1 MTWWGAFRRPSWLDR
16 GDGSASQ
23 TMLEAVAGLIALVLV
38 VTGIAIMVGPAPW
51 RALRR
56 RRAERRLQP
65 RPVRTVRSAERVPV
79 PDTTAI
85 NPTTQRALS
94 SAAKLVDLLTDHGAQ
109 RHATAVRLAAGRL
122 RHEEVNGIY
131 AMQEA
136 LSHLQRVR
144 VDDRA
149 DQEILQ
155 GLIATVERALHDRM
169 EQLEIYPRR

>member
-1 MTWWGAFRRPSWLDR
+1 
-16 GDGSASQ
+16 
-23 TMLEAVAGLIALVLV
+23 MLEAVAGLLALLLIL
-38 VTGIAIMVGPAPW
+38 TGIAIMVGPGPW
-51 RALRR
+51 RNLRR
-56 RRAERRLQP
+56 RRRERGLQP
-65 RPVRTVRSAERVPV
+65 KTVRPRTMRPVRSAERVPV
-79 PDTTAI
+79 PDTSHI

-94 SAAKLVDLLTDHGAQ
+94 SASKLVDLLTDHGAQ

-149 DQEILQ
+149 DQEIMQ
-155 GLIATVERALHDRM
+155 GLIATVERALRDRM

>member
-1 MTWWGAFRRPSWLDR
+1 
-16 GDGSASQ
+16 
-23 TMLEAVAGLIALVLV
+23 MLEAVAGLIALLLIL
-38 VTGIAIMVGPAPW
+38 TGVAIMVGPGPW
-51 RALRR
+51 RNLRR
-56 RRAERRLQP
+56 RRAERTLRP
-65 RPVRTVRSAERVPV
+65 RPARPVRKAERVPV
-79 PDTTAI
+79 PDTMAI
-85 NPTTQRALS
+85 HPTTQRALS
-94 SAAKLVDLLTDHGAQ
+94 SAAKLVDLLSDHGAQ

-155 GLIATVERALHDRM
+155 GLIATVERALRDRM

>member
-1 MTWWGAFRRPSWLDR
+1 
-16 GDGSASQ
+16 
-23 TMLEAVAGLIALVLV
+23 MLEAVAGLVAVLLI
-38 VTGIAIMVGPAPW
+38 VTGIAIMVGPGPW
-51 RALRR
+51 RNLRR

-65 RPVRTVRSAERVPV
+65 RPVRPARPVRSPERVPV
-79 PDTTAI
+79 PDTAAI

-94 SAAKLVDLLTDHGAQ
+94 SAARLVDLLSDHGAQ
-109 RHATAVRLAAGRL
+109 RHATAVRLAANRL

-136 LSHLQRVR
+136 LSHLQRVK

-149 DQEILQ
+149 DQEIMQ
-155 GLIATVERALHDRM
+155 GLIATVERALRDRM

>member
-1 MTWWGAFRRPSWLDR
+1 
-16 GDGSASQ
+16 
-23 TMLEAVAGLIALVLV
+23 MLEAVAGLIALLLI
-38 VTGIAIMVGPAPW
+38 VTGIAIMVGPGPW
-51 RALRR
+51 RNLRR
-56 RRAERRLQP
+56 RRAEGRLRP
-65 RPVRTVRSAERVPV
+65 RPVRPARPAEQVPV

-136 LSHLQRVR
+136 LSHLQRVKI
-144 VDDRA
+144 DDRS
-149 DQEILQ
+149 DQEIMQ
-155 GLIATVERALHDRM
+155 GLIVTVQRALQDRM

>member
-1 MTWWGAFRRPSWLDR
+1 MTWWGAFRRPSWLEK

-23 TMLEAVAGLIALVLV
+23 AMLEAVAGLIALLLI
-38 VTGIAIMVGPAPW
+38 VTGLAIMVGPGPW
-51 RALRR
+51 RNLRR

-65 RPVRTVRSAERVPV
+65 RPVRPVRSPARVPV
-79 PDTTAI
+79 PDTTAL

-136 LSHLQRVR
+136 LSHLSRVK

-155 GLIATVERALHDRM
+155 GLIATVQRALRDRM
-169 EQLEIYPRR
+169 EQLEIYPHR

>member
-1 MTWWGAFRRPSWLDR
+1 
-16 GDGSASQ
+16 
-23 TMLEAVAGLIALVLV
+23 MLEAVAGLIALLLIL
-38 VTGIAIMVGPAPW
+38 TGIAIMVGPAPW
-51 RALRR
+51 RNLRR

-65 RPVRTVRSAERVPV
+65 RPARPSRAVRSAEQVPV
-79 PDTTAI
+79 PDTASI

-94 SAAKLVDLLTDHGAQ
+94 SAARLVDLLSDHGAQ

-122 RHEEVNGIY
+122 RHEEVNGIF
-131 AMQEA
+131 AMQDA

-144 VDDRA
+144 IDDRA

-155 GLIATVERALHDRM
+155 GLIATVDRALRDRM

>member
-1 MTWWGAFRRPSWLDR
+1 
-16 GDGSASQ
+16 
-23 TMLEAVAGLIALVLV
+23 MLEAVAGLVALLLV
-38 VTGIAIMVGPAPW
+38 ATGVAIMVGPGPW
-51 RALRR
+51 RTMWR
-56 RRAERRLQP
+56 RRAEGRLQP
-65 RPVRTVRSAERVPV
+65 RVIRPARPVRSVRSPERVTV
-79 PDTTAI
+79 PEAPAI

-94 SAAKLVDLLTDHGAQ
+94 SAAKLVDLLSDHGAQ
-109 RHATAVRLAAGRL
+109 RHATAVRLAASRL

-155 GLIATVERALHDRM
+155 GLIATVDRALRDRM

>member
-1 MTWWGAFRRPSWLDR
+1 
-16 GDGSASQ
+16 
-23 TMLEAVAGLIALVLV
+23 MLEAVAGLVAVLLIA
-38 VTGIAIMVGPAPW
+38 TGVAIMIGPRPW

-56 RRAERRLQP
+56 RRGVRVVRP
-65 RPVRTVRSAERVPV
+65 RATKLTERVTV
-79 PDTTAI
+79 PEISTL

-109 RHATAVRLAAGRL
+109 RHATAIRLAANRL

-144 VDDRA
+144 VEDRS
-149 DQEILQ
+149 DQEIMQ
-155 GLIATVERALHDRM
+155 GLIATVQKALHDRA
-169 EQLEIYPRR
+169 EQLELLPGR

>member
-1 MTWWGAFRRPSWLDR
+1 
-16 GDGSASQ
+16 
-23 TMLEAVAGLIALVLV
+23 MLEAVAGLIALLLIV
-38 VTGIAIMVGPAPW
+38 VGVAIMVGPGPW
-51 RALRR
+51 RNLRR
-56 RRAERRLQP
+56 RRAERRLKP
-65 RPVRTVRSAERVPV
+65 RPSRPIRPVRSAERVPV

-136 LSHLQRVR
+136 LSHLQRVK

>member
-1 MTWWGAFRRPSWLDR
+1 
-16 GDGSASQ
+16 
-23 TMLEAVAGLIALVLV
+23 MLEAVAGLIALLLI
-38 VTGIAIMVGPAPW
+38 VTGIAIMIGPGPW
-51 RALRR
+51 RSLRR
-56 RRAERRLQP
+56 RRAEGRLKP
-65 RPVRTVRSAERVPV
+65 RPVRPVRAAERVPV
-79 PDTTAI
+79 PDTTTI
-85 NPTTQRALS
+85 SPTTQRALS

-109 RHATAVRLAAGRL
+109 RHATAVRLAAGKL
-122 RHEEVNGIY
+122 RQEEVNGIY
-131 AMQEA
+131 AMQDA